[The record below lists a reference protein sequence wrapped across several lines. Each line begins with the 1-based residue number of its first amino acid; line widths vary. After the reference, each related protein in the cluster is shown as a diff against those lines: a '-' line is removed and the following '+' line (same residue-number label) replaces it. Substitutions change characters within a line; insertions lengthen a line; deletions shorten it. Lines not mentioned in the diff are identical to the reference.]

1 MSTLDYCCLLCLIFA
16 TVHGAWRGWTAQGF
30 YCLMVLTLYG
40 TALKISSG
48 HHSFMMFPDMDVTFR
63 SIIRLEVA
71 SPLIVILFYLARH
84 FHNKVFVAH
93 KSVPGHHVVGAFF
106 GLLTGLLG
114 LLYLFV
120 WLDFTELKTQSWWT
134 SSIQFQVSQEV
145 PLFIKIVIKSTVAM
159 II

>member
-1 MSTLDYCCLLCLIFA
+1 
-16 TVHGAWRGWTAQGF
+16 
-30 YCLMVLTLYG
+30 
-40 TALKISSG
+40 
-48 HHSFMMFPDMDVTFR
+48 
-63 SIIRLEVA
+63 
-71 SPLIVILFYLARH
+71 
-84 FHNKVFVAH
+84 
-93 KSVPGHHVVGAFF
+93 VGAFF